1 MKNEVIAAWL
11 IGKEPEQKMRGIE
24 IDGQGERERERERER
39 WRARKR
45 GRSRDHITGKEVQR
59 KTEEKR
65 KL

>member
-24 IDGQGERERERERER
+24 IDGQGERER

-45 GRSRDHITGKEVQR
+45 SRSRDHITGKEVQR